1 MVFYAEGEDVF
12 AELFAVEFACQ
23 ATVVGIR
30 AEGAPEMAGEF
41 AQDLFQRGVFIMED
55 VGGPGGGIGAF
66 RLRQA
71 RDPGPRGEFGMHPA
85 GQDHAVLLAD
95 AFPGSGGGGG
105 EEHAAVHDVHGRAG
119 FIRFNLEAGAEHAY
133 ESIRGRDFKGERLV
147 AFYRIIYFSGLGDG
161 PVAAAEAVAAET
173 ERGAGSEGGPGS
185 VGQNHGL
192 DARCGGNDGPGRR
205 TEQEQAQDQRGEGA
219 REGIAPYWAAEGGA
233 PSRFGG
239 FLGGAE
245 TPPGLFGPEASGF
258 PMLRD
263 EAQDIFLD
271 FFHFG
276 IVSAPMTQDSE
287 KSTICL
293 LKKNQASGRVG
304 NNRMKSRMLSA
315 LLRRL

>member
-1 MVFYAEGEDVF
+1 
-12 AELFAVEFACQ
+12 
-23 ATVVGIR
+23 
-30 AEGAPEMAGEF
+30 
-41 AQDLFQRGVFIMED
+41 
-55 VGGPGGGIGAF
+55 
-66 RLRQA
+66 
-71 RDPGPRGEFGMHPA
+71 MHPA

-105 EEHAAVHDVHGRAG
+105 EEHAAVHDVHGRAQAV
-119 FIRFNLEAGAEHAY
+119 RLDLEARAQDTHETFVC
-133 ESIRGRDFKGERLV
+133 RNLKGNRLV
-147 AFYRIIYFSGLGDG
+147 ADHGVEDFPRLADG

-173 ERGAGSEGGPGS
+173 ERSAGGEGG
-185 VGQNHGL
+185 VRALGQDHGP
-192 DARCGGNDGPGRR
+192 DVRCGGDDGPGRR

-219 REGIAPYWAAEGGA
+219 HEGIAPYWAAEGGA

-304 NNRMKSRMLSA
+304 NNRMKARMLSA